1 MILLKNLLSKA
12 TIKKIREDNEC
23 IFNLND
29 FLENITCILVNSV
42 YNIYTL
48 GYDNFIQ
55 NKIEEVFKHD
65 ILDFPREINLLKI
78 YFEVFLYCH
87 NSKKLDYK
95 SSKTIAENTIINRI
109 NFIDQNIELND
120 FFNCSEPIHDKAFF
134 LNIINDIKNA

>member
-1 MILLKNLLSKA
+1 
-12 TIKKIREDNEC
+12 
-23 IFNLND
+23 
-29 FLENITCILVNSV
+29 LENITCILVNSV

-55 NKIEEVFKHD
+55 NKIEDVFKHD

-78 YFEVFLYCH
+78 YFEIFLYCH

-95 SSKTIAENTIINRI
+95 SSKTIAEKTIVNRI

-120 FFNCSEPIHDKAFF
+120 FFNCSEPIHDKFFF